1 MEAGRKTSMDLSKM
15 AVLHLTYPLTFLKC
29 NVGFLS
35 DISAHFSCS
44 LRTHAIDKTMKSI
57 WLKID
62 LWQIL
67 VAEQQKE
74 EQASINSLESEI
86 QSADKP
92 TYRLVNYTHFFRT
105 LIRQRATN

>member
-57 WLKID
+57 
-62 LWQIL
+62 
-67 VAEQQKE
+67 
-74 EQASINSLESEI
+74 
-86 QSADKP
+86 
-92 TYRLVNYTHFFRT
+92 
-105 LIRQRATN
+105 